1 MKDFGENLKNIYPEL
16 QQTARKW
23 SNYHPADADDL
34 IQKTLLKA
42 LEKQHLYKEEGT
54 LIGWVV
60 TIMKNIHFDSSRK
73 MKGKTHVE
81 FEDEQHSAIPNDKQ
95 IEVDN
100 TLSAIQKLGE
110 KCQAILN
117 LIAEEYKYAE
127 ISKKLSLP
135 MGTVMSQLARCRT
148 KLFEALNQ

>member
-1 MKDFGENLKNIYPEL
+1 MSNFGENLKNIYPEL

-23 SNYHPADADDL
+23 SNYNPADADDL

-42 LEKQHLYKEEGT
+42 LEKQHLYKEDGK

-60 TIMKNIHFDSSRK
+60 TIMKNIHFDSSKK

-81 FEDEQHSAIPNDKQ
+81 FDDEQHSAIPNDKQ

-117 LIAEEYKYAE
+117 LIAEEYKYDE